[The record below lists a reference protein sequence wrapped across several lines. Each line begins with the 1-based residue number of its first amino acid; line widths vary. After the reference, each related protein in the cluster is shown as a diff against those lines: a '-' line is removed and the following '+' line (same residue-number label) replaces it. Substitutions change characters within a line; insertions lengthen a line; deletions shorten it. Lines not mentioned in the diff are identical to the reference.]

1 MSSIER
7 LRMLMMSRILL
18 PVSVMEVIKRPG
30 LLRRMAP
37 AHERGGVTTPRT
49 WRKVSWASLRPAS
62 AVFSAEVTRGWR
74 MSSRQAARPE
84 RARSLVSEHSWST
97 VS

>member
-1 MSSIER
+1 
-7 LRMLMMSRILL
+7 MMSRMLL

-30 LLRRMAP
+30 LLRTMAP
-37 AHERGGVTTPRT
+37 AHERGGVTTSLA
-49 WRKVSWASLRPAS
+49 WRMASWVNLRPAS
-62 AVFSAEVTRGWR
+62 TVLSAEVTRGWR

-84 RARSLVSEHSWST
+84 RARSLVSEHSWRT